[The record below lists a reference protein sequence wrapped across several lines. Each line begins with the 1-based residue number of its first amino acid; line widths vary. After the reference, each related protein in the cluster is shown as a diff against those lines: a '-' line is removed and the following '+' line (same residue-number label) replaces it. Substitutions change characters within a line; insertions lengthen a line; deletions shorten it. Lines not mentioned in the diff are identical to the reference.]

1 MFIFYALFSPFL
13 ICADKDAHENSSFY
27 YINPH
32 EFQSWASLSAQTKKG
47 KNDEFHFRLETFEK
61 VKITK
66 IDITYLDLPSPVKYE
81 NSTPYRSAFVRYV
94 HQGVIIGLRAHK
106 QKCEKQGKN

>member
-1 MFIFYALFSPFL
+1 MTNFIFDSKL
-13 ICADKDAHENSSFY
+13 C
-27 YINPH
+27 
-32 EFQSWASLSAQTKKG
+32 
-47 KNDEFHFRLETFEK
+47 EK